1 MSYAGMTS
9 QSVHRD
15 RRLERAIFLMQNQ
28 GIIGKARS
36 NPMLMMEEAIWVFF
50 DTAFLRNIHG

>member
-1 MSYAGMTS
+1 
-9 QSVHRD
+9 
-15 RRLERAIFLMQNQ
+15 MQNQ